1 MIRHDKARRGLTRI
15 NEVLH
20 HLIRVKT
27 SGVIPFPRRGKRKT
41 RVRPIL
47 IAAMC
52 LTSVER
58 RQRPKLVRLQC
69 GTCHLFPKCI
79 LFPQICPDV
88 KKKCWEVNLRLQ
100 CPPMFSAFLD
110 AIYSDI

>member
-1 MIRHDKARRGLTRI
+1 MIRHDKARRGLARI

-20 HLIRVKT
+20 NLIRVKT
-27 SGVIPFPRRGKRKT
+27 SGVIPFPRRGKQKT

-58 RQRPKLVRLQC
+58 TSTTKI
-69 GTCHLFPKCI
+69 GTVAMWHLSPFSLSGYCFPRFA
-79 LFPQICPDV
+79 LTFQ
-88 KKKCWEVNLRLQ
+88 KCWEVNLRLQ

-110 AIYSDI
+110 AIKL